1 MNNADNMGIPF
12 NDASYIKLSPNTI
25 QQIPLSI
32 ANSLYKTLSSKEA
45 NSNTANKQ

>member
-1 MNNADNMGIPF
+1 MNNADNMGITF

-45 NSNTANKQ
+45 NSNIANKQ